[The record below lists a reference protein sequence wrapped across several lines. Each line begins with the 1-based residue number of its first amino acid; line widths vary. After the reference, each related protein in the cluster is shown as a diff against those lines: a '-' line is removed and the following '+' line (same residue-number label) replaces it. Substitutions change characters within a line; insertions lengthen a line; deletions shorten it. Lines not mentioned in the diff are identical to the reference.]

1 MSDTEYDTDDSL
13 DTQELNELQQNTKV
27 YGGIERS
34 TPKKKEKPKKL
45 EKEVKEKSK
54 EMHVKEQVPE
64 EVKDQEP
71 EPVVKKPRG
80 RPKKVRNE
88 VEEIEVKEEVKP
100 KRRVGRPHGSYTN
113 ESKTERII
121 YLAPDFKGGYERVKT
136 RPLTKKQMA
145 KLENEIAVDEE
156 EIQQKTKYLRNVDG
170 SKDKRQRKERTQAQI
185 DATKRMIEVR
195 KKKLEDKKA
204 QKAKEKEESEQNLK
218 EIVQEAVV
226 QTVIE
231 PVDQIKKRMEER
243 RRARAER
250 QRSLPIDIPQR
261 KGLTFD

>member
-1 MSDTEYDTDDSL
+1 MSDTDDTDDSL
-13 DTQELNELQQNTKV
+13 DTQELNELQQTTKV

-34 TPKKKEKPKKL
+34 SEKKPK
-45 EKEVKEKSK
+45 K
-54 EMHVKEQVPE
+54 EMHVKEHVKKEDHKE
-64 EVKDQEP
+64 EEPVKEEP
-71 EPVVKKPRG
+71 VKEEPVVKKTRG
-80 RPKKVRNE
+80 RPKKVKTNE
-88 VEEIEVKEEVKP
+88 EVEVKEEVKP

-113 ESKTERII
+113 ETKTERII

-145 KLENEIAVDEE
+145 KLENEIKVDEE

-195 KKKLEDKKA
+195 KKKLEDKKL
-204 QKAKEKEESEQNLK
+204 QKAQEKEENEENLK
-218 EIVQEAVV
+218 NLVQEAVV

-231 PVDQIKKRMEER
+231 PIDEVKKRMQER
-243 RRARAER
+243 RKARAER
-250 QRSLPIDIPQR
+250 QQKSAIPQ
-261 KGLTFD
+261 KKNLTFD